1 MKKTVVILLVA
12 LLAMSTLFA
21 GGAPETSKSSGDD
34 GKYVIALSQR
44 RLAGSDWWKTL
55 VRGAEDSAKDSG
67 NVEFYYLDA
76 NGDTVQQNADIN
88 TLINRNVDAII
99 VNPNDQMGL
108 TQSVNAAI
116 EAGIPVISVNCA
128 LDESI
133 ASKIYGYV
141 VEDEV
146 AAGAEGGYLLAQK
159 FTERFPGVT
168 KTTGVAIGGLP
179 GDGNTENR
187 EKGFKQGW
195 AEWNQKN
202 PDKAVEITWLP
213 TLYGNWLPN
222 DALTPMRDCATA
234 HPELQV
240 VVSLSCVMQAGIRT
254 ALESAG
260 LWGDGIIE
268 ASYDGYQTT
277 VKEMVDSPNGP
288 IQSLT
293 TNEPYSQGWDA
304 IKMAIRAAEGHDREG
319 TVYVKTVTCSPDDA
333 EMFYDPSEILIIRR
347 KVFGNN

>member
-1 MKKTVVILLVA
+1 MKKLFVVFLVA
-12 LLAMSTLFA
+12 VLCMASVFA
-21 GGAPETSKSSGDD
+21 NGEGETATSGEE
-34 GKYVIALSQR
+34 KYVIALSQR
-44 RLAGSDWWKTL
+44 RLAGSDWWKTM
-55 VRGAEDSAKDSG
+55 VKGAEDSAAEVD
-67 NVEFYYLDA
+67 NVTFYYLDA

-88 TLINRNVDAII
+88 TLINRGVDAII
-99 VNPNDQMGL
+99 IDPNDQMGL

-116 EAGIPVISVNCA
+116 KAGIPVISVNCA
-128 LDESI
+128 LDSSI
-133 ASKIYGYV
+133 SEKIYGYV

-146 AAGAEGGYLLAQK
+146 AAGMDGGYLLAKK

-168 KTTGVAIGGLP
+168 STTGVIIGGLP

-187 EKGFKQGW
+187 GLGFEKGWEK
-195 AEWNQKN
+195 WNNEN
-202 PDKAVEITWLP
+202 PDKAVEIKWLP
-213 TLYGNWLPN
+213 YLYGNWLPN

-240 VVSLSCVMQAGIRT
+240 IVSLSDVMQAGIRT

-260 LWGDGIIE
+260 LWGNGIIE

-277 VKEMVDSPNGP
+277 VVEMMNNPNGP

-304 IKMAIRAAEGHDREG
+304 VKMAIRACEGHDREG
-319 TVYVKTVTCSPDDA
+319 TVYVKTVTCGVEDA
-333 EMFYDPSEILIIRR
+333 ATYYDPDEILIIRR
-347 KVFGNN
+347 KVFGDK

>member
-1 MKKTVVILLVA
+1 MKKALVGLLVVF
-12 LLAMSTLFA
+12 FA
-21 GGAPETSKSSGDD
+21 IFNVFANGEADKPSSNKGE
-34 GKYVIALSQR
+34 KKLVIALSQR

-55 VRGAEDSAKDSG
+55 VRGAEDSATDSG
-67 NVEFYYLDA
+67 VKFYYLDA

-88 TLINRNVDAII
+88 TLINRGVDAII

-108 TQSVNAAI
+108 TQSINAAI

-128 LDESI
+128 LDPSI
-133 ASKIYGYV
+133 SSRIYGYV

-146 AAGAEGGYLLAQK
+146 ASGAAGGYLLAKK
-159 FTERFPGVT
+159 FTERFPGIK
-168 KTTGVAIGGLP
+168 KTTGVVIGGLP

-187 EKGFKQGW
+187 EKGFRQGW
-195 AEWNQKN
+195 KEWNTNN
-202 PDKAVEITWLP
+202 PGKAVEITWLP

-240 VVSLSCVMQAGIRT
+240 IVSLSCVMQAGIRT
-254 ALESAG
+254 ALESVG
-260 LWGDGIIE
+260 LWGKGIIE

-277 VKEMVDSPNGP
+277 VKEMMDNPNGP

-304 IKMAIRAAEGHDREG
+304 IKMAIRAAQGHAREG
-319 TVYVKTVTCSPDDA
+319 TVYVKTVTCSTEDA
-333 EMFYDPSEILIIRR
+333 AKFYDPNEILVIRR
-347 KVFGNN
+347 KVLGDN